1 MELLGPSADTVNDWL
16 TSTFLGGL
24 WLEVHTGNPGTNG
37 ASNIA
42 ATDGRQLTSFVISST
57 GVVQSSGAPPQ
68 FVIGGTVDMDITHG
82 SLHTELDG
90 GIWRWNMIA
99 RSPIRVVPGDVL
111 IIGDGME
118 FRIDGWVA

>member
-1 MELLGPSADTVNDWL
+1 MALGPSADTVNGWL

-24 WLEVHTGNPGTNG
+24 WLELHTGDPGSGG

-42 ATDGRQLTSFVISST
+42 TTDGRQLAAFVIASN
-57 GVVQSSGAPPQ
+57 GLVQMSGAPPQ
-68 FVIGGTVDMDITHG
+68 FVIGADCTITHG

-90 GIWRWNMIA
+90 GTWRWNMIA
-99 RSPIRVVPGDVL
+99 RSPIQVVDGDVL